1 MTITNKLIDNFSGL
15 KHIGLPVNKFP
26 KPNSTGKTDTNN
38 VVDKKVFNR
47 LALSLSEQAVEQPS
61 ESDKFVANK
70 AGELVNAG
78 KVSVKK
84 TDVGKMTTFL
94 TKNST
99 ANPKLTAAALYRPE
113 LAENRYDM
121 TRSMVNT
128 LTDEQLKKLSSTEDG
143 RKFLRTTAEI
153 IANDAPI
160 ERSNRQDWMDFDN
173 KLIGKSRDKM
183 FEFSKKE
190 MKDYYG
196 KSFRDEFQNGVEQ
209 KSAKQADVLIN
220 QGKITVKEI
229 DQDKLMNVLAKN
241 ATKTPW
247 TVTVAV
253 YTPEVQQSGFGSYDF
268 AKGIINRLSDDQLAD
283 LARTQPGRN
292 MLNNFA
298 GLIENNAPADRANYR
313 GWQEIDG
320 KALGRIKYAVII
332 DDTQRENFKGIT
344 SDQLVQAMKFYGLN
358 KERADDLLPSLNQA
372 MYEYKIDTPI
382 KQATFLAQISVET
395 AGLNELTEK
404 GGSKKFY
411 SPYFGRG
418 AIHMTHDYTYQ
429 AATEFFGKPFLDNL
443 DLVANKENAF
453 QTAGWFWTKYKSQN
467 NESKNV
473 NNMLSGIPANTLS
486 EFKKISILVNG
497 GTNGFDE
504 RIKNFRNS
512 IEALN
517 VAGKE
522 VILKDI
528 DNYPSAK
535 K

>member
-1 MTITNKLIDNFSGL
+1 MTTTNRLVDNFSGL
-15 KHIGLPVNKFP
+15 KHISLPVIGFP
-26 KPNSTGKTDTNN
+26 KPNSTNKIETKNI
-38 VVDKKVFNR
+38 VDKKLFNR
-47 LALSLSEQAVEQPS
+47 LALSLNEQTVQQPS

-70 AGELVNAG
+70 ASELINAG

-84 TDVGKMTTFL
+84 TDVGKMTIFL
-94 TKNST
+94 TKN
-99 ANPKLTAAALYRPE
+99 AAVNPKLTAAALYRPE
-113 LAENRYDM
+113 LAENRYDI

-128 LTDEQLKKLSSTEDG
+128 LTDEQFKKLSNTEDG

-160 ERSNRQDWMDFDN
+160 ERSNRQDWMDFDT

-209 KSAKQADVLIN
+209 KSAVKADALIN

-229 DQDKLMNVLAKN
+229 DQDKLMNVLTKE

-320 KALGRIKYAVII
+320 KALGRIKYAII
-332 DDTQRENFKGIT
+332 NDDTQRENFKGIT
-344 SDQLVQAMKFYGLN
+344 SDQLVQAMSHHNLS
-358 KERADDLLPSLNQA
+358 KERADELLPHLNQA
-372 MYEYKIDTPI
+372 MYEYKIDTPM
-382 KQATFLAQISVET
+382 KQAMFLAQVGVES
-395 AGLNELTEK
+395 AGLTDFTERAAK
-404 GGSKKFY
+404 KNPNLHGGWY
-411 SPYFGRG
+411 GRG
-418 AIHMTHDYTYQ
+418 AVQLTKEENYQNAESYFGIGLLDNKEKASDPRYTFQIDGWFSTKYDNRKVDKMVTGNPTT
-429 AATEFFGKPFLDNL
+429 ALTEFNS
-443 DLVANKENAF
+443 
-453 QTAGWFWTKYKSQN
+453 Y
-467 NESKNV
+467 
-473 NNMLSGIPANTLS
+473 LST
-486 EFKKISILVNG
+486 
-497 GTNGFDE
+497 
-504 RIKNFRNS
+504 RQ
-512 IEALN
+512 
-517 VAGKE
+517 
-522 VILKDI
+522 
-528 DNYPSAK
+528 
-535 K
+535 